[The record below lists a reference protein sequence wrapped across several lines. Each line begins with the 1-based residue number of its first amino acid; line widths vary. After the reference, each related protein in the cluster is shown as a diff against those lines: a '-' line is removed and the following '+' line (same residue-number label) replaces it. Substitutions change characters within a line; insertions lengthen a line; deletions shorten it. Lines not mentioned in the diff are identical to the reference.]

1 MNELDR
7 QARQEAGGVTSAPGI
22 APGKHSLTQGLAPR
36 APGGARF
43 ARVSEPA
50 PGAGP
55 VGVDSAAADDPFA
68 LHLPTGDA
76 QGGTFLQSASPAATA
91 PPTASPANT
100 ASAVGDP
107 IVRAAAKEVAELPAR
122 ILKVRRLTADFQAA
136 RNQLDGDS
144 LGEIGVAL
152 TTAFEEADAA
162 LRRLDEGVDNA
173 ELLGPVGIDY
183 AWDPDGGK
191 SNARTE
197 EVARLKDARDQLSVD
212 LAAWRWVAT
221 ANIRPLSFRYQ
232 SVPGTAPALPPN
244 DMPEFVRRE
253 TVKSVLFVDTVRE
266 VAALLGAAKV
276 ASVKD
281 AVALREEAVRRLEF
295 WRSDRDGFLFV
306 AHALSV
312 LGHGDVLAA
321 RGADGKDLAKTVE
334 AVARGV
340 PQTVSEVIETVREAM
355 DRDLPGNTPAAIK
368 LLGLARERVQELAA
382 EGRIKAALP
391 GGTHGLT
398 LEHAL
403 FVAQEAESG
412 LGEHWR
418 HLTRHGSMPEG
429 LWRFRLRQLE
439 TAKQVLQVT
448 SGETAYAE
456 SFLPSIGPAS
466 RTSLITAGILGT
478 AVIGG
483 VAAGTYLA
491 ANAAAVADVAAGAYA
506 ATVAAIVRNPYAATA
521 IAEFAASVGFNVIDA
536 GGPENF
542 LESLKTPE
550 GVVQLVMDILVL
562 KQSLGGG
569 RPGADTDAPDAPSRP
584 RAAAE
589 SDGVGAQIRDVLD
602 RARAFKAATIA
613 WAKSPRKTGAV
624 PQAVTP
630 EGEAMPLPGR
640 VSGDAPDFS
649 TIYAEQLA
657 TRRAAR
663 AGARSV
669 WPTYEQWDAEYQAPP
684 AGKSEVD
691 IRRKLLA
698 TAKGRFAATKD
709 MPGEAQAELHHEQ
722 SEFFAKVEKLAR
734 DRREQLEA
742 EAAGLPAGD
751 RAWHDEQIEGAKRVE
766 AAAKVR
772 PVQGRLPIN
781 HEFAGKAISLEFID
795 ERLGD
800 IRLPADTRVK
810 LQRLRK
816 IMVEREITAVRYT
829 DDGFPD
835 FSPFVYEKDGVKAE
849 VELYLRGDRP
859 PDDSFANQRYREMI
873 CDPTWKKPPLYTW
886 HHSESVGRMLL
897 VPASV
902 HDAFKH
908 TGGVPFYR
916 VLTGDYDAYRNDED

>member
-1 MNELDR
+1 MREFDHQTR
-7 QARQEAGGVTSAPGI
+7 PVPGGTTAAVGI
-22 APGKHSLTQGLAPR
+22 APGKRSLTQGLAPR
-36 APGGARF
+36 ASGGARDV
-43 ARVSEPA
+43 RVSAPA

-68 LHLPTGDA
+68 LHLAPGDA
-76 QGGTFLQSASPAATA
+76 PGGAPLQSASPATTA
-91 PPTASPANT
+91 RSTASPAN
-100 ASAVGDP
+100 AAPAVGDP
-107 IVRAAAKEVAELPAR
+107 IVRSAAKEVTELPAR

-152 TTAFEEADAA
+152 ATAFEEADAA

-173 ELLGPVGIDY
+173 ELLGPVGVDY

-232 SVPGTAPALPPN
+232 AAPGAAPALPPE

-253 TVKSVLFVDTVRE
+253 TVKSVLLVDTVRE
-266 VAALLGAAKV
+266 IDAMLAGAKAAPAKE
-276 ASVKD
+276 AT
-281 AVALREEAVRRLEF
+281 ALREEAARRLEF

-321 RGADGKDLAKTVE
+321 QGADGKDLSKTVE
-334 AVARGV
+334 AVSRGV
-340 PQTVSEVIETVREAM
+340 PQTVPEIIETVREAM
-355 DRDLPGNTPAAIK
+355 DRDLAGNTPAAIQ
-368 LLGLARERVQELAA
+368 LLGLARERVQELAD
-382 EGRIKAALP
+382 EGRIKPVLP
-391 GGTHGLT
+391 SGTHGLT

-403 FVAQEAESG
+403 FIAQEAEGG
-412 LGEHWR
+412 LAEHWR
-418 HLTRHGSMPEG
+418 GLTRHGAMPEG

-466 RTSLITAGILGT
+466 KVSLITAGILGT

-506 ATVAAIVRNPYAATA
+506 AAVAAIVRHPYAATA
-521 IAEFAASVGFNVIDA
+521 IAEFAASVGFSVIDA

-550 GVVQLVMDILVL
+550 GVVQLAMDILVL

-569 RPGADTDAPDAPSRP
+569 RAGADADAPEAPPRP
-584 RAAAE
+584 RAANDG
-589 SDGVGAQIRDVLD
+589 DGVGAQIRDVLD
-602 RARAFKAATIA
+602 RARAFKAATIE
-613 WAKSPRKTGAV
+613 WAKSPRRAGAA

-630 EGEAMPLPGR
+630 DGEAIPLLGR
-640 VSGDAPDFS
+640 ASGDAPDFS
-649 TIYAEQLA
+649 TIYAEQLGA
-657 TRRAAR
+657 RRAAR
-663 AGARSV
+663 AGARGV
-669 WPTYEQWDAEYQAPP
+669 WPTPEQWDSAYQAPP

-691 IRRKLLA
+691 IRRRLLA
-698 TAKGRFAATKD
+698 AAKARFSTTKD
-709 MPGEAQAELHHEQ
+709 MPGEVQADLHHRQ
-722 SEFFAKVEKLAR
+722 SELFAKVERFAR
-734 DRREQLEA
+734 ERREQLEV
-742 EAAGLPAGD
+742 EAAALPPGD

-766 AAAKVR
+766 AAAKVK

-781 HEFAGKAISLEFID
+781 YEFAGKAISLEFID

-835 FSPFVYEKDGVKAE
+835 FSPFVYEKNGVKAE
-849 VELYLRGDRP
+849 VELCLRGDRP
-859 PDDSFANQRYREMI
+859 PDDTFANQRYREMI
-873 CDPTWKKPPLYTW
+873 DDPTWKKPPLYTW